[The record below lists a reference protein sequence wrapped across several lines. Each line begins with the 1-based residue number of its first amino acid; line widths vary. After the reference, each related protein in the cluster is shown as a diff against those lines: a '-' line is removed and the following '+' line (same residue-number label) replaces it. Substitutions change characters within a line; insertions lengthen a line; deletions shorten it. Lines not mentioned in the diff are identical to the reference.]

1 MSSKKYSISKSSFLK
16 FEQCAKSFFLYKNH
30 PYLRDKLSV
39 DKQLTFRRGHDI
51 GFFAQQ
57 LFPGGIDVSKETK
70 NAMEAYEL
78 TKTLIDNKTPVI
90 YEATFIYKDVLVMVD
105 ILHYENGIFIA
116 YEIKSSIKVSETY
129 LRDACLQYFVLKNSL
144 TGFEDLFLT
153 TMNGDYVMDET
164 IDPKKLFKKRSVKK
178 EAEKNLEYFEKK
190 IEEAVLILEMNAIP
204 NITIGK
210 HCFKPYACDFFGTC
224 WKDVMNEKSVFN
236 LPFIGKEKL
245 FEWYDAGVKNIEA
258 IESSEI
264 ENPKHL
270 KIKDSFISNTP
281 YIQPEKIAVL
291 LNTIKEPVAALDME
305 IWSSALPQLKG
316 TRPFQQIPFL
326 FCIADETTESHFL
339 TEHILDERKTF
350 AEELIKQ
357 TKKYNTLLVFD
368 KTMEELAIKGL
379 KEMVPAL
386 SADLEEVKNK
396 FVDLFEVFRNL
407 YYYHPHFKNNFSL
420 KTISE
425 VFETGVTYTGIQS
438 GLEAMN
444 HYEEYRKSEEGIE
457 KQLNRDQL
465 INYCMNDAQAT
476 LKLAH
481 YLQNLVK

>member
-39 DKQLTFRRGHDI
+39 DKQLTFKRGHDI

-57 LFPGGIDVSKETK
+57 LFPNGVDVSNETK

-78 TKTLIDNKTPVI
+78 TKTLVETKTPVI

-105 ILHYENGIFIA
+105 ILTYENGVYNA
-116 YEIKSSIKVSETY
+116 YEVKSSIKVSENY

-144 TGFEDLFLT
+144 NGFEDLFLT
-153 TMNGDYVMDET
+153 TMNGEYVLEDQ
-164 IDPKKLFKKRSVKK
+164 IDAKKLFKKRSVKK

-190 IEEAVLILEMNAIP
+190 IEEAVLVLEMNAIP

-210 HCFKPYACDFFGTC
+210 HCFKPYTCDFFGTC

-245 FEWYDAGVKNIEA
+245 FEWYDAGVKNIESV
-258 IESSEI
+258 ESGEI
-264 ENPKHL
+264 ENPRHL
-270 KIKDSFISNTP
+270 KIKESFVSNTP

-291 LNTIKEPVAALDME
+291 LDTIKEPVAALDME
-305 IWSSALPQLKG
+305 IWSSALPQLQG

-326 FCIADETTESHFL
+326 FCMADETSESHFL
-339 TEHILDERKTF
+339 TEHIFDERKTF

-357 TKKYNTLLVFD
+357 TTNYNSLLVFD

-379 KEMVPAL
+379 KELVPELAE
-386 SADLEEVKNK
+386 ALEEVKSK

-407 YYYHPHFKNNFSL
+407 YYYHPLFKNNFSL
-420 KTISE
+420 KIISD
-425 VFETGVTYTGIQS
+425 VFETGVTYSGIQS

-444 HYEEYRKSEEGIE
+444 YYEQLRKSDEGLE
-457 KQLNRDQL
+457 KQLNRDEL

-476 LKLAH
+476 LKLAR
-481 YLQNLVK
+481 YLQNLIK